1 MTFAIILINSQFPIH
16 LMGFDCWMDEDN
28 KKTALRLDNPESDS
42 LVNDQIL
49 REISNKL
56 NEMLALSTL

>member
-28 KKTALRLDNPESDS
+28 KKTALRLNNPESDS

-49 REISNKL
+49 REIRQV
-56 NEMLALSTL
+56 AD